1 MQKKLKNPIIPGF
14 YPDPSICRVGDDF
27 YLACSSFELCPG
39 VPIFHSR
46 DLAHWEQLCYA
57 MTVENGF
64 HVEKNCGVGGV
75 MAPTIRYNDGKF
87 YIINTNFSDKGNYII
102 TAENPAGPW
111 SEPHWLDDVPGIDAS
126 LFFDDDG
133 QAYIMGTGDVWDN
146 GAGVKERGIW
156 LAKYDVEHFHML
168 GEPVTIFNSALRVGS
183 APEAPH
189 LYHIGEYYYLMIA
202 EGGTEHYHA
211 VMIARSKELFGF
223 YEGNPANPVMTHR
236 HMGFTS
242 PIINVGHADLVE
254 LPDGSWYAVM
264 LASRLIEGKCKNLGR
279 ETFICPVVWER
290 DWPLFSPE
298 TGKVEWE
305 YDAPK
310 CLPWQEEAA
319 DGEESNMAGG
329 EESNAGDCKKSA
341 AENCKETNAEMAPSR
356 SGNQGSFG
364 AGDEKQT
371 GFGQVREDFDE
382 ETLNLCWSF
391 WGTPY
396 HDFYK
401 IENSAL
407 YLKCIPQSLVE
418 ELRPMSF
425 DARKSEEYDTAF
437 LACRQCDID
446 TTVTC
451 GMKFLPKGQ
460 ESAGLAVVQAMN
472 HQYHLERAVSEGG
485 QVLRLMLYTSDYDGP
500 PYFPGFASVTHEE
513 LIAEVPWDAEEIV
526 LQFQIEGER
535 FAVRYGAER
544 EKLEELCVADGA
556 RINPEK
562 VGCMTGTMIGMFASG
577 NGEESGNHAEF
588 GWYEMR

>member
-1 MQKKLKNPIIPGF
+1 MRKANAVRHHNMRKANVKEVRHMQKKLKNPIIPGF
-14 YPDPSICRVGDDF
+14 YPDPSICRVGDDY

-46 DLAHWEQLCYA
+46 DLAHWEQICYA
-57 MTVENGF
+57 MTKENGL

-75 MAPTIRYNDGKF
+75 MAPTLRYNDGTF
-87 YIINTNFSDKGNYII
+87 YIINTNFCDKGNYII

-111 SEPHWLDDVPGIDAS
+111 SEPHWLKDVPGIDAS
-126 LFFDDDG
+126 LFFDNDG

-146 GAGVKERGIW
+146 GTGVKERGIW
-156 LAKYDVEHFHML
+156 LAKYDVENFHML

-189 LYHIGEYYYLMIA
+189 LYHIGEYYYLIIA

-211 VMIARSKELFGF
+211 VMTARSKELFGF

-236 HMGFTS
+236 HMGFKS

-298 TGKVEWE
+298 TGKIEWE
-305 YDAPK
+305 YDAPE
-310 CLPWQEEAA
+310 CLPWQEETA
-319 DGEESNMAGG
+319 DGK
-329 EESNAGDCKKSA
+329 ESNADFVPVWS
-341 AENCKETNAEMAPSR
+341 E
-356 SGNQGSFG
+356 NQGG
-364 AGDEKQT
+364 HRTEERNRT
-371 GFGQVREDFDE
+371 GLGVVSEDFDKE
-382 ETLNLCWSF
+382 KLDMCWSF

-407 YLKCIPQSLVE
+407 HLKCIPQSLAE

-425 DARKSEEYDTAF
+425 DVQKSEEYDTAF
-437 LACRQCDID
+437 LACRQCSID

-451 GMKFLPKGQ
+451 GMKFLPEGQ

-472 HQYHLERAVSEGG
+472 HQYHLERAVSQGR

-500 PYFPGFASVTHEE
+500 PYFPGFASVTHEK

-526 LQFQIEGER
+526 LQFRIEGEH
-535 FAVRYGAER
+535 FDVRYGAD
-544 EKLEELCVADGA
+544 KEELKELCIADGA

-562 VGCMTGTMIGMFASG
+562 VGCMAGTMIGVFASG
-577 NGEESGNHAEF
+577 NGEECGNHAEF
-588 GWYEMR
+588 GWYEMN